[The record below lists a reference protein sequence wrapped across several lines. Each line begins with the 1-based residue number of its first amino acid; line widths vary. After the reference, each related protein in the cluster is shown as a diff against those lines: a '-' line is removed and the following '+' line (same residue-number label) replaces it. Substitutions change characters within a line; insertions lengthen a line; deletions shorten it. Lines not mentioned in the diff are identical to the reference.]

1 MLTRAALKNPYA
13 VFALCMIALILGGVS
28 YQKMRVDIFP
38 EIKLPSILVTTFYR
52 GLSPSEMEGA
62 ITLKMEQRFVEAS
75 YVEHIESQ
83 SLAGMSYIKV
93 FFQPDYGID
102 AAQSELT
109 SLAYSIIRLLPP
121 GVYPPSVY
129 KFGVS
134 SLPVGY
140 LSISSDAL
148 GPKEIR
154 DLAYFTVRQQ
164 IANIP
169 GISFGPPLGGKVRQ
183 ITVFLDQQRLLARG
197 ISPSDVVN
205 ALNQQSA
212 IIPAGDIKIGD
223 LDYYVYS
230 NSLVDVVDKINDLP
244 IKIVNGTPV
253 LIRDIGT
260 AADSAAV
267 QTSIVRVNG
276 REATYI
282 PITRQ
287 EGANT
292 LEVTDGIRAKL
303 SKLTEIP
310 AGTTVKFL
318 YDQSLYIRQSI
329 ANLQKEGLL
338 GAGLAG
344 LMIFI
349 FLASVKAALVVG
361 LAIPLSLTVA
371 LVALYLTGQSV
382 NIMTLGGL
390 ALVIGTLL
398 DNNIVVQ
405 ENLHR
410 HLEMGKDGRSAAED
424 SAMELTLPILVA
436 TICILIVYL
445 PIMFFTGIIKYL
457 FVPLAMTVA
466 FAMLADYVVSMS
478 VTPVVLAWLYQ
489 GGHGKGAEHEAS
501 ADEGWFRYVLA
512 IYEPI
517 LKGGL
522 RFKPV
527 VIGLATVALIATGAF
542 LIPRLHTEFFPKVD
556 AGNFTML
563 VIAPEGSRIEKTT
576 AIVGQVEQLVHE
588 TIPKADLEE
597 VISNTGLYYGDAA
610 RFAPNTGNH
619 TAFVL
624 VNLITGHEGRT
635 EDYIAQLRSRLK
647 TSLPGVEIAFQT
659 GGIISDVLNFG
670 LKAPIDIQVK
680 GPSLDVI
687 RPVAERIQQQIA
699 QVPNT
704 VDVRIKQGKSYP
716 ELHIDVDRT
725 KAAYYGINQNRVV
738 VDVITGIS
746 SNLALSPNY
755 WLDPKT
761 ANGYFL
767 LAQYPEQSL
776 TTTEDLLNIPIIG
789 ARTPLLPTS
798 SLTGGGIQGSTL
810 ALQNTPFAGRQMEI
824 ASGYYASGDDRR
836 GPPVMLRDVAQ
847 LKFKTGPD
855 SVDHYDLSRLINVLV
870 TPVGNDLGH
879 VAKDI
884 EQVLAG
890 IQLPKDVTVQLRG
903 EVANMRGAIQNFAL
917 ALPLAVVLIYLVMVA
932 LFRSFIDPL
941 IILVA
946 VPLGWIGTVLTL
958 HMTNTSVNVESM
970 IGTLMMMG
978 IVVSNSILL
987 VDFANRMV
995 RNGSTAAHAV
1005 LEAGR
1010 RRIRPILMTALAT
1023 ILGLLPLALGF
1034 GEGNETMVPLARAV
1048 VGGLAVST
1056 IMTLLVVPVMHSL
1069 VLIRRERAPLSATA
1083 PATSEDI

>member
-13 VFALCMIALILGGVS
+13 VFAICMIALVLGGVS

-38 EIKLPSILVTTFYR
+38 EIKIPSILVTTFYR
-52 GLSPSEMEGA
+52 GMSPSEMEGA
-62 ITLKMEQRFVEAS
+62 ITLKLEQRFVEAS

-93 FFQPDYGID
+93 FFQPEYSID
-102 AAQSELT
+102 SAQSELT
-109 SLAYSIIRLLPP
+109 SLAFSIIRQLPP

-134 SLPVGY
+134 SLPIGL
-140 LSISSDAL
+140 LSVSSDTL

-154 DLAYFTVRQQ
+154 DLAYFNIRSQ
-164 IANIP
+164 IATIP

-183 ITVFLDQQRLLARG
+183 ITVFMDPSRMMARG
-197 ISPSDVVN
+197 VSPSDVVKAIN
-205 ALNQQSA
+205 SQSA

-230 NSLVDVVDKINDLP
+230 NSLIDAVDKINDIP
-244 IKIVNGTPV
+244 IKVVNGTPILV
-253 LIRDIGT
+253 RDIGT
-260 AADSAAV
+260 AADSAAI

-303 SKLTEIP
+303 PKLTEIP

-318 YDQSLYIRQSI
+318 YDQSLYIRQAI

-344 LMIFI
+344 LMIFL
-349 FLASVKAALVVG
+349 FLRSIKAALVVA
-361 LAIPLSLTVA
+361 LAIPLSLTAA

-424 SAMELTLPILVA
+424 SAIELTLPILVA

-445 PIMFFTGIIKYL
+445 PIMFFSGIIKYL

-466 FAMLADYVVSMS
+466 FAMLADYAVSMT
-478 VTPVVLAWLYQ
+478 VTPVVLSRLYHR
-489 GGHGKGAEHEAS
+489 GHGSGSQEEA
-501 ADEGWFRYVLA
+501 DQKDWFRFVLA
-512 IYEPI
+512 VYEP
-517 LKGGL
+517 LLRAGV
-522 RFKPV
+522 RFKAV
-527 VIGLATVALIATGAF
+527 VILLALLALLGTGA
-542 LIPRLHTEFFPKVD
+542 LLLPRLHSEFFPKVD
-556 AGNFTML
+556 AGNFTMI
-563 VIAPEGSRIEKTT
+563 VSAPEGSRIEKTT
-576 AIVGQVEQLVHE
+576 AIVADIEKLVQE
-588 TIPKADLEE
+588 TIPKQDLEE
-597 VISNTGLYYGDAA
+597 VISNTGLYFGDAA

-624 VNLITGHEGRT
+624 VNLMTGHEGNT
-635 EDYIAQLRSRLK
+635 EDYVNAMREKLRHE
-647 TSLPGVEIAFQT
+647 LPGVEVSFQT

-670 LKAPIDIQVK
+670 LRAPIDIQVK
-680 GPSLDVI
+680 GPRLDLI
-687 RPVAERIQQQIA
+687 RPVAEEIQQKIA

-725 KAAYYGINQNRVV
+725 KAAYYGITQDRVI

-746 SNLALSPNY
+746 SNIALSPNF
-755 WLDPKT
+755 WIDPKT
-761 ANGYFL
+761 ANGYYL

-776 TTTEDLLNIPIIG
+776 TKTEDLLNIPIIG
-789 ARTPLLPTS
+789 ARTLLNPTS
-798 SLTGGGIQGSTL
+798 SLTSAGSGGSIV
-810 ALQNTPFAGRQMEI
+810 ALQNTPFAGRNLDL
-824 ASGYYASGDDRR
+824 SNGFYAADERR
-836 GPPVMLRDVAQ
+836 GPPVLLRDVAT
-847 LKFKTGPD
+847 LNMKTGPD

-884 EQVLAG
+884 ERVLATVT
-890 IQLPKDVTVQLRG
+890 LPKDVTIQLKG
-903 EVANMRGAIQNFAL
+903 EVANMRSAFNNFAL
-917 ALPLAVVLIYLVMVA
+917 ALPLAVLLIYLVMVG

-946 VPLGWIGTVLTL
+946 VPLGWIGTILIL
-958 HMTNTSVNVESM
+958 HFTDTSVNVESM

-995 RNGSTAAHAV
+995 HAGASAERAV
-1005 LEAGR
+1005 LEAGK

-1056 IMTLLVVPVMHSL
+1056 VMTLLVVPVMHAL
-1069 VLIRRERAPLSATA
+1069 VLRRRVQPIQPPAGPETA
-1083 PATSEDI
+1083 EEI